1 MMKEG
6 FSLNQTHTGLC
17 ALEISYLWAGYS
29 VDNMSVSILSGYSR
43 HATDN
48 LVGDVL
54 AAAAEFA
61 QEQVSRRGQLLSG
74 EGMPLPKGFI
84 VEEEVCLSAPK
95 LFSDRFYLTYLSVAA
110 RLGLLFYSQALG
122 VACRED
128 VRLFSA
134 DSLQA
139 TERLQNVVLSL
150 MQRRGEYFR
159 PPVLT
164 PPEHPE
170 FIQKTSFLNGFFGDK
185 RPLTGMEISGLYSSM
200 ELVLLMEAISTGFVQ
215 VTSDAKIKEQ
225 FLRLK
230 ELAAGHKHSMA
241 RMLEQDD
248 LPAPVSLLAEVTNST
263 EALFS
268 ERLMLCHAAGL
279 TGTLIGVY
287 GNALSYTMRND
298 VAALYLKQ
306 IGQAG
311 MVAEGLTKTLVDY
324 EWLEKPP
331 GALERHS

>member
-1 MMKEG
+1 M
-6 FSLNQTHTGLC
+6 NQTHTGLC
-17 ALEISYLWAGYS
+17 ALEISYLWAGYA
-29 VDNMSVSILSGYSR
+29 VDSMSVSILSGYSH
-43 HATDN
+43 HATNNQVKD
-48 LVGDVL
+48 LL
-54 AAAAEFA
+54 TTTAEFG
-61 QEQVSRRGQLLSG
+61 QEQVNRRSRIMSG

-84 VEEEVCLSAPK
+84 VEEEVHMSAPR
-95 LFSDRFYLTYLSVAA
+95 LFSDRFYLIYLSIAT

-128 VRLFSA
+128 VRFFSS

-139 TERLQNVVLSL
+139 TERLQNSVLTL
-150 MQRRGEYFR
+150 MQNRGEYFR

-164 PPEHPE
+164 APDHPE

-200 ELVLLMEAISTGFVQ
+200 ELVLLMEAISTGFAQ
-215 VTSDAKIKEQ
+215 VSSDAKVREQ
-225 FLRLK
+225 FLRMK
-230 ELAAGHKHSMA
+230 ELTASHKQSMEKV
-241 RMLEQDD
+241 LEKDD
-248 LPAPVSLLAEVTNST
+248 LPAPVSFVAEVTNST
-263 EALFS
+263 KALFS

-279 TGTLIGVY
+279 NGTLIEAY

-306 IGQAG
+306 IAQVG
-311 MVAEGLTKTLVDY
+311 MLAESMTKTLVDF

-331 GALERHS
+331 GALER